1 MLKNRSLKFK
11 MLAGFGVTSFL
22 LLSVGYLNYVFM
34 QKTIEPFVEISNIS
48 VPNLV
53 LVQEFTAGVQEGQQ
67 QASLALLNK
76 DPEEVKKNASAASE
90 VIKVMAEKMKAYDA
104 IPFSPGEEAIYT
116 PFKEAWLN
124 WVKESAPF
132 FEAASKGEITPANFE
147 TWRTFLH
154 DKVVPA
160 HEAADSKLDGLIM
173 FHDKIAEERAHKGIS
188 TASLGQNISILIILF
203 GFTVATAI
211 GFFLSTWLV
220 KNLAEVGTY
229 ISSSAKEVTDSSQ
242 QLSSASQN
250 MANSSSNSAASL
262 EETVASLEELTS
274 IVKTNAD
281 HAQEASSLSRKSRE
295 SAENGSEEVQK
306 LIGSMKELSQSS
318 KKIEEIIH
326 LIDDIAFQTN
336 LLALNA
342 AVEAA
347 RAGEQGKG
355 FAVVAEAVRGLAQRS
370 ATAAKDISS
379 LIQSTVEKTVAGASS
394 AEKSGVVLR
403 EIVEQVKRVS
413 DLNLEIATASQEQ
426 SKGISQISQAMNDLD
441 RSTQGNAASAEEV
454 AASSEEMNAQARQ
467 LLEMSERLSMIT
479 FGSKAQSTS
488 TPSPSPS
495 RTSTKPT
502 ANKIPSF
509 SSKPATAVTKVSK
522 PATPVPVPAH
532 EAGPTTDDEFWND
545 MPKIKRA
552 S

>member
-1 MLKNRSLKFK
+1 MFKNRSLKFK
-11 MLAGFGVTSFL
+11 MLAGFGLTSFL
-22 LLSVGYLNYVFM
+22 LLSVGYLNYVFT
-34 QKTIEPFVEISNIS
+34 QKTLEPFNELANIT

-67 QASLALLNK
+67 QAGLILLNK
-76 DPEEVKKNASAASE
+76 DAEEIKKSAEEASE
-90 VIKVMAEKMKAYDA
+90 VVKVMAENMKKYEAV
-104 IPFSPGEEAIYT
+104 PFSHGEEEIYN

-124 WVKESAPF
+124 WVKESAPLL
-132 FEAASKGEITPANFE
+132 EAANKGEINAANFE

-154 DKVVPA
+154 DKVLPA
-160 HEAADSKLDGLIM
+160 HEGADSKLTYLIQ
-173 FHDKIAEERAHKGIS
+173 FHDKIAEEKDHKGAS
-188 TASLGQNISILIILF
+188 AASLGQTVSILVILF
-203 GFTVATAI
+203 GFTVATAV

-220 KNLAEVGTY
+220 KNLAEIGTY
-229 ISSSAKEVTDSSQ
+229 ISSAAKEVTDSSQ

-281 HAQEASSLSRKSRE
+281 HAQEASSLSRKSRD

-306 LIGSMKELSQSS
+306 LIGSMKELSHSS

-467 LLEMSERLSMIT
+467 LLEMSERLSAIT
-479 FGSKAQSTS
+479 FGSKDQNLPMTAPAASKA
-488 TPSPSPS
+488 
-495 RTSTKPT
+495 KPAASQT
-502 ANKIPSF
+502 PSF
-509 SSKPATAVTKVSK
+509 SSKPSAPVAKFSK
-522 PATPVPVPAH
+522 PAISTPAH